1 MFDREPVEVS
11 EDRGDV
17 FIAAG
22 GGEQTSG
29 RVLDVLEF
37 VVDSVWR
44 AI

>member
-17 FIAAG
+17 FITAG
-22 GGEQTSG
+22 GGEQASG
-29 RVLDVLEF
+29 RVLDILKFIE
-37 VVDSVWR
+37 DSVWG

>member
-17 FIAAG
+17 FIAVG

-29 RVLDVLEF
+29 RVLNILEF
-37 VVDSVWR
+37 IEDIVG
-44 AI
+44 